1 MKIRDQIDKEFRDKG
16 LPEPRKP
23 KLDGSELFEILEH
36 ISTISDTDVVNY
48 QAQLNAW
55 FNYYIYQTVKKKHEI
70 IELEDEFNEILY
82 REMDLIDSK
91 LYKTVGERTAKA
103 LDQNDKLKEIKTELN
118 LQIEK
123 HRRLEAL
130 EKIFDKTLYTVSREI
145 TRRIEIIRGRD
156 GNYGHN

>member
-1 MKIRDQIDKEFRDKG
+1 
-16 LPEPRKP
+16 
-23 KLDGSELFEILEH
+23 
-36 ISTISDTDVVNY
+36 
-48 QAQLNAW
+48 
-55 FNYYIYQTVKKKHEI
+55 
-70 IELEDEFNEILY
+70 
-82 REMDLIDSK
+82 MDLIDSK

-118 LQIEK
+118 LQREK